1 MSKKTIL
8 FICTHNSARSQM
20 AEGYVNT
27 FLSEAY
33 LAKSAGTKP
42 SVVNPYAIQVMK
54 EIGVDI
60 SASRSKNLSEFR
72 GEEFDYVVTVCSDAE
87 DICPFFLGK
96 EHIHHGFKDPSALDG
111 NEEKITAGFRESR
124 DEIIRW
130 IRKEFKG

>member
-1 MSKKTIL
+1 
-8 FICTHNSARSQM
+8 M